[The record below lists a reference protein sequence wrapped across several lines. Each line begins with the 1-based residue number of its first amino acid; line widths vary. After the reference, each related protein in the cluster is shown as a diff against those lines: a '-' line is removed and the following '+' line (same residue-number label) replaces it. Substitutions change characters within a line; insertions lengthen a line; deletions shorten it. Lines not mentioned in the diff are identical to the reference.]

1 MQMKEVCSR
10 TGLTERTVRFYIEKG
25 LLSPGRSWRNGREYL
40 DFSEGDIRALERIAA
55 LRRCFFTLEQIGTMQ
70 VHPERIDGILC
81 DYRSGLQA
89 ETEEREEALAFATS
103 IEGEK
108 FQDIDVLYSRLKQEA
123 ARRQLPERDIH
134 PDFGRLD
141 EEPAEEREAAAKKW
155 FESQPDREKR
165 RKRKIRIAAL
175 ASSLVML
182 SAAAAGWGWYHE
194 NRQGYDLLTSLM
206 EVEVLSKGI
215 DTSGEKGVY
224 WLDVRVSET
233 EEENIPESF
242 RLPLGSDMDAYLLW
256 EGAVYDYSY
265 PMARLRIFVPNRRL
279 RDLGLSGHIEIWQ
292 VLQTVLQNPA
302 YIQEFVQLESLQG
315 EYK

>member
-1 MQMKEVCSR
+1 MKN
-10 TGLTERTVRFYIEKG
+10 LPK
-25 LLSPGRSWRNGREYL
+25 NG
-40 DFSEGDIRALERIAA
+40 
-55 LRRCFFTLEQIGTMQ
+55 
-70 VHPERIDGILC
+70 
-81 DYRSGLQA
+81 
-89 ETEEREEALAFATS
+89 
-103 IEGEK
+103 K
-108 FQDIDVLYSRLKQEA
+108 
-123 ARRQLPERDIH
+123 LPQ
-134 PDFGRLD
+134 
-141 EEPAEEREAAAKKW
+141 KKW

-242 RLPLGSDMDAYLLW
+242 RLPLGERHGRIS
-256 EGAVYDYSY
+256 AVG
-265 PMARLRIFVPNRRL
+265 RRC
-279 RDLGLSGHIEIWQ
+279 I
-292 VLQTVLQNPA
+292 
-302 YIQEFVQLESLQG
+302 
-315 EYK
+315 